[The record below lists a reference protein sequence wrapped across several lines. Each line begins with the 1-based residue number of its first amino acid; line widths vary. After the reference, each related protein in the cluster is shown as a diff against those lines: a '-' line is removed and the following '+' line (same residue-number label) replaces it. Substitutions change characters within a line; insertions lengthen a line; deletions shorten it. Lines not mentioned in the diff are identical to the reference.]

1 MLVRRGDPASVE
13 VTPPENRDVLQ
24 EDGRL
29 GEKEMHRITA
39 TSPVDNT
46 RWDVVVLPE
55 NTLYSEAH
63 RNILARSILIFMGFM
78 VVSAIMRMILLDDD
92 DQ

>member
-1 MLVRRGDPASVE
+1 M
-13 VTPPENRDVLQ
+13 
-24 EDGRL
+24 
-29 GEKEMHRITA
+29 
-39 TSPVDNT
+39 
-46 RWDVVVLPE
+46 LPE